1 MLWPKKTNIKRNDM
15 GAMEQTAPRDRK
27 SDNNPYLNAR
37 EEWLERYGSYISRA
51 AQWRK
56 IAVLALIIAVLSLA
70 GNIIQLTQAKVVR
83 YFVAVDELGKTV
95 AEKIQG
101 QGGSTPEKV
110 IQAAVAQAIV
120 DWRTVTV
127 DTELQR
133 RMIGRLTMHTAGAS
147 KGMLKQW
154 YEKNSPYE
162 VAKTGRLVNV
172 EVKGVPLPVSKGSYR
187 VEWWEIVRNL
197 QGAELAR
204 ENYEAIATVA
214 LVPPEREEVV
224 LANPGG
230 VYIINLSTAKIIR

>member
-1 MLWPKKTNIKRNDM
+1 MSAIKHTALRN
-15 GAMEQTAPRDRK
+15 RD

-37 EEWLERYGSYISRA
+37 EEWMERYGSYISRA

-70 GNIIQLTQAKVVR
+70 GNIIQLTQTKVVR

-127 DTELQR
+127 DTELQK
-133 RMIGRLTMHTAGAS
+133 RMINNLTMHTAGATR
-147 KGMLKQW
+147 GMLKQW
-154 YEKNSPYE
+154 YEQNSPYD
-162 VAKTGRLVNV
+162 VAKSGRLVHV
-172 EVKGVPLPVSKGSYR
+172 EVKGIPLPVTKGSYR
-187 VEWWEIVRNL
+187 VEWNEIVRNL
-197 QGAELAR
+197 QGIELGR
-204 ENYEAIATVA
+204 ENFEAIATVE
-214 LVPPEREEVV
+214 LLPPVKEEIL

-230 VYIINLSTAKIIR
+230 VYITNLSTAKVIR

>member
-1 MLWPKKTNIKRNDM
+1 MKE
-15 GAMEQTAPRDRK
+15 AEQNVTDARGQQHLSGEEGRRK
-27 SDNNPYLNAR
+27 GDPQYLNAR
-37 EEWLERYGSYISRA
+37 EEWMERYGSYIERA
-51 AQWRK
+51 RQWRL
-56 IAVLALIIAVLSLA
+56 VALLSLIVA
-70 GNIIQLTQAKVVR
+70 VVSVSGNVVQLNQSKIVR
-83 YFVAVDELGKTV
+83 YFVVVDELGKTV
-95 AEKIQG
+95 ADKIRG
-101 QGGSTPEKV
+101 HGHATPERV
-110 IQAAVAQAIV
+110 IQAVVAQAIV

-127 DTELQR
+127 DMELQK
-133 RMIGRLTMHTAGAS
+133 RMIENLTLHTAGAAR
-147 KGMLKQW
+147 GMLKQW